1 MDLFKITETDGK
13 VYVRMLVHNE
23 RVWSERQWYYNY
35 VRIREYPTNDSH
47 YATDF
52 KTVEAAE
59 KWIKEHQPR

>member
-1 MDLFKITETDGK
+1 MDLFKIEKTGDR
-13 VYVRMLVHNE
+13 VLIRILVNNE

-35 VRIREYPTNDSH
+35 VRTGEYPTNMEQ

-59 KWIKEHQPR
+59 QWINEHAPK